1 MPRGVTIAK
10 NGHIYVISKNGRE
23 VAHAHDKAEA
33 LKKQEKIREGRL

>member
-23 VAHAHDKAEA
+23 VAYAHTKEEA
-33 LKKQEKIREGRL
+33 KRKQEKIREGRL

>member
-10 NGHIYVISKNGRE
+10 NGSLFVISRNGRQ
-23 VAHAHDKAEA
+23 VAYAHDKAEA